1 MGVVKLQLALLFLFV
16 FIPVYGEELGFF
28 ELSLTWP
35 NGFCVLRQCRDHI
48 PQDFT
53 LHGFWPY
60 WQNGTQATYC
70 PPIHELKRKDVE
82 GIRGSLSTHWP
93 NLLDSKAYGYKNEFQ
108 ADFAFWKQQWTK
120 HGTCSKLDPK
130 TYFSIAMNLKNK
142 INMLGALRSFGIQ
155 PSQRT
160 YIVRDILLGIAETTT
175 YNTVVDC
182 FEVNDRKYWVI
193 QEIKLCV
200 TAAGH
205 EFVSCERQYSIGCNG
220 NNNYVYFSVEKN
232 KYEERAIIFLLARSE
247 FDVFGDTK
255 KVGNLVTD
263 IWLIKQMMK
272 PSIFRVNL
280 MHLDFLLIGKRMC
293 FFFSAEVQ
301 DVKKQFHHFL
311 NRMLGA
317 KTTQPLMR

>member
-35 NGFCVLRQCRDHI
+35 NGFCVPRQCRDYI

-155 PSQRT
+155 PRQRT

-182 FEVNDRKYWVI
+182 FEVNDGKYWVI

-205 EFVSCERQYSIGCNG
+205 EFVSCERQYSNGCNG
-220 NNNYVYFSVEKN
+220 NNNY
-232 KYEERAIIFLLARSE
+232 EERAMIFLLE
-247 FDVFGDTK
+247 VKYIQDTK

-272 PSIFRVNL
+272 PT
-280 MHLDFLLIGKRMC
+280 
-293 FFFSAEVQ
+293 EVP

>member
-35 NGFCVLRQCRDHI
+35 NGFCVPRKCRDHI
-48 PQDFT
+48 RQDFT

-93 NLLDSKAYGYKNEFQ
+93 NFLDSKANGYKNEFQ

-130 TYFSIAMNLKNK
+130 SYFSIAMNLKNK

-160 YIVRDILLGIAETTT
+160 YIVRDILLGIAEKTT

-182 FEVNDRKYWVI
+182 FEVNDGNYWVI

-200 TAAGH
+200 TVAQH
-205 EFVSCERQYSIGCNG
+205 EFVSCERQYSTGCNG
-220 NNNYVYFSVEKN
+220 NNNYVYFSVDKN
-232 KYEERAIIFLLARSE
+232 KSE

-272 PSIFRVNL
+272 PT
-280 MHLDFLLIGKRMC
+280 
-293 FFFSAEVQ
+293 EVQ

-317 KTTQPLMR
+317 KTTQPLMSHV